1 MSFRK
6 LNEEGLAR
14 FTDWIHQLKSDGSL
28 SIPKHLLTDP
38 ATSELLK
45 FAFSPVEQEFSDRAK
60 LGAWLNTN
68 LSGHEAEI
76 LYDAGFWSAL
86 ALFWFDQICAQRADG
101 KRKPGEVARYVFDGR
116 RKNYRHLIWATWWA
130 INSYGADGRY
140 LLLPVSA
147 KDNPLEFGGGEVMGQ
162 IAANQMTTSSSVVIR
177 LGRKLY
183 SDPQTDRQNK
193 GSSGKGADSPR
204 RFVKVLRQFQLTYD
218 FDAMTDDAIEGLL
231 PKEFEQRLSASRK
244 LSSPE

>member
-6 LNEEGLAR
+6 LNDEGLKGLA
-14 FTDWIHQLKSDGSL
+14 DWIHLLKSDGSL
-28 SIPKHLLTDP
+28 PTPEHLLSDP
-38 ATSELLK
+38 ATSEPLD
-45 FAFSPVEQEFSDRAK
+45 FGFSPVQHKFSDRAE
-60 LGAWLNTN
+60 LGAWLNDA
-68 LSGHEAEI
+68 LSGHEAKV

-86 ALFWFDQICAQRADG
+86 ALFWFGQICAQKADG
-101 KRKPGEVARYVFDGR
+101 KRKPGELARYVFDAR
-116 RKNYRHLIWATWWA
+116 RKHYRHLIWATWWA

-183 SDPQTDRQNK
+183 SDPETDRQNK

-218 FDAMTDDAIEGLL
+218 FDAMTDNAIEGLL
-231 PKEFEQRLSASRK
+231 PREFKQRLSA
-244 LSSPE
+244 P